1 MNTTES
7 SIPFDLSW
15 MTQLVRKNGKNDS
28 PGVVIPT
35 VANALILIAHDQ
47 PLAGLMRYNKF
58 TETSLIMRA
67 PPIAGLGEPPLP
79 GPYPRAWQH
88 EDITAV
94 LSYMQRLWNT
104 EFSARTVESA
114 MAHEAMTH
122 PFHPVVQWLD
132 GLQWDGKNR
141 LFRWLI
147 TAFGAESSE
156 YVKSVGAKTL
166 IAAVRRVR
174 HPGCKFDTMLILEG
188 DQGIKKSTALQ
199 SMFSTAWFSDATVPD
214 LGGKDAA
221 MCLHGAWCLEFAE
234 IAQLVRSE
242 VETIKGFLSRAVDR
256 YRPPYGKNTVEK
268 PRQGILIGTTNEQGF
283 LRDTS
288 GNRRFWPVEC
298 VMADVAWIEANREQ
312 LWAEACYYEA
322 QGETVWLDD
331 VIIERAAIR
340 EQADRVAT
348 DPWDDPVAAFIQ
360 GRKATGARIAEI
372 METCLFIEKF
382 RQDMRAYRRVASIL
396 RRLGWEKR
404 RPASDGVRRE
414 SWFPKEM

>member
-1 MNTTES
+1 MPDNL
-7 SIPFDLSW
+7 PPDLAW
-15 MTQLVRKNGKNDS
+15 MTQLVRKGGKEDR

-35 VANALILIAHDQ
+35 VANALILIAHDDH
-47 PLAGLMRYNKF
+47 LAGLMAYNKF
-58 TETSLIMRA
+58 TETSLIMHA
-67 PPIAGLGEPPLP
+67 PPIAGPGEPPLP

-114 MAHEAMTH
+114 MGHEAMTR

-147 TAFGAESSE
+147 TAFGADNSE
-156 YVKSVGAKTL
+156 YVKAVGSKTL

-174 HPGCKFDTMLILEG
+174 QPGCKFDTMLILEG

-199 SMFSTAWFSDATVPD
+199 ALFSPSWFSDATVPD
-214 LGGKDAA
+214 LGSKDAT

-234 IAQLVRSE
+234 IAQLMRSE

-256 YRPPYGKNTVEK
+256 YRPPYSKNTVEK

-283 LRDTS
+283 LRDAS

-298 VMADVAWIEANREQ
+298 VMADVTWIEANREQ
-312 LWAEACYYEA
+312 LWAEACHYEA

-348 DPWDDPVAAFIQ
+348 DPWDDKVADYIAGKEGDGVKIQ
-360 GRKATGARIAEI
+360 DI
-372 METCLFIEKF
+372 MEDALFIGTAI
-382 RQDMRAYRRVASIL
+382 QDMRAYRRVASIL

-404 RPASDGVRRE
+404 NPMNGGDRKKIWLPQIG
-414 SWFPKEM
+414 